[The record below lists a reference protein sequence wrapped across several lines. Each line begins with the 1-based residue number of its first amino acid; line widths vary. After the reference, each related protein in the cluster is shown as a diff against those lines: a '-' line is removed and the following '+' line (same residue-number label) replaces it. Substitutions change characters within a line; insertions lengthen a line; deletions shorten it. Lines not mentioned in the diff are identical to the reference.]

1 MKIKKVK
8 NQKELLQVI
17 LFLKSAFGWSNKK
30 ANNLNRHL
38 LKNNENFGI
47 YGYSIKNNN
56 NNLLGALLIF
66 YQGNLKYKNKELP
79 IVNMS
84 SWYVA
89 PEMRGYGS
97 LKMIK
102 KFIND
107 YSDYLITNISSNV
120 TAYKILKAFGFK
132 DYTITNK
139 KFTILSLI
147 NNINF
152 FSLKLYIFLFNNFSL
167 NAYHPKL
174 KWYLGNS
181 YEKKY
186 HFEDSSLNLVLA
198 PTIWEK
204 KFGHFYFKIRGTRIL
219 YSSNSEILSKYFYYI
234 FFLNFLRNF
243 SLFTTTHCS
252 LEIPKRNQFKSTKQ
266 IYLAPYDDFKSNIEL
281 GLGSELAFI

>member
-8 NQKELLQVI
+8 NPKELLQVI
-17 LFLKSAFGWSNKK
+17 LFLKSAFGWSNQK
-30 ANNLNRHL
+30 AINLNRHL

-66 YQGNLKYKNKELP
+66 YQGKLKYKNKELP

-102 KFIND
+102 NFIND
-107 YSDYLITNISSNV
+107 YSDYLITNITSNV

-132 DYTITNK
+132 DYAITNQ

-167 NAYHPKL
+167 NAYHPKPR
-174 KWYLGNS
+174 WYVGNS

-186 HFEDSSLNLVLA
+186 HFEESSLNLVLA

-204 KFGHFYFKIRGTRIL
+204 KLGHFHFKIRGTRIL
-219 YSSNSEILSKYFYYI
+219 YSSNSEIFSKYFYYI

-266 IYLAPYDDFKSNIEL
+266 IYLAPYEDFKSNIEL
-281 GLGSELAFI
+281 ALGSELAFI